1 MNPGSKAAEKVREG
15 DLISSINGKETL
27 NLSNQV
33 NQIRIIHQ
41 QNEEMYIENDK
52 CHGGKCCV
60 ILYIVTSCTRINV
73 I

>member
-15 DLISSINGKETL
+15 DLISSINGKETQ

-33 NQIRIIHQ
+33 NQIRIIQ
-41 QNEEMYIENDK
+41 QQTEEKYINDK
-52 CHGGKCCV
+52 YARGKCCV
-60 ILYIVTSCTRINV
+60 ILIVTSNTRMNV

>member
-41 QNEEMYIENDK
+41 QNEEMYVENVVNV
-52 CHGGKCCV
+52 GKCCV
-60 ILYIVTSCTRINV
+60 IL
-73 I
+73 